1 MVMALGFKISS
12 LAALTTAA
20 LAPIGAFFVFG
31 NSPTAWA
38 LVAIALLLFWRHQAN
53 IRQLLEGSER
63 TIGR

>member
-1 MVMALGFKISS
+1 MAVGFKISS

-20 LAPIGAFFVFG
+20 LAPIGAFVAFG

-38 LVAIALLLFWRHQAN
+38 IVPISLLLFWRHRSN
-53 IRQLLEGSER
+53 IRQLLEGKER